1 MLARSAKVFSYEA
14 NTACG
19 RSVPIPLAELL
30 ERVWVA
36 GKNGFPFW
44 EIDRSANNLEVLFP
58 DDPSIP
64 LINNELLKRCV
75 VRDPAD
81 CGLKTA
87 LALSGRV
94 KDVLEEIQNQSK
106 YRRDG
111 APTWSCQIG
120 GRGKYRDNMGANYSI
135 RGYRQGGAAD
145 QQNAL
150 FQVMVCEHCK
160 HAELLLAGFGT
171 N

>member
-1 MLARSAKVFSYEA
+1 
-14 NTACG
+14 
-19 RSVPIPLAELL
+19 
-30 ERVWVA
+30 
-36 GKNGFPFW
+36 
-44 EIDRSANNLEVLFP
+44 
-58 DDPSIP
+58 
-64 LINNELLKRCV
+64 V